1 MRWTKMQII
10 DRMENKLLNRIE
22 IKFSMRHNG
31 KATPSRRDVMDLVK
45 TLEPK
50 SNPEHIVIKYTNTR
64 FGQPLTTGL
73 AYIYGDADSMK
84 VEPEYIHK
92 RHEAFRSGNDE
103 PAAEK
108 AEETAPEEPAPEEP
122 ASEEPASEEPAPE
135 EGGDE

>member
-1 MRWTKMQII
+1 METE
-10 DRMENKLLNRIE
+10 RMENKLLNRIE
-22 IKFSMRHNG
+22 LKFSIRHNG
-31 KATPSRRDVMDLVK
+31 KATPSRKEVMDLIK
-45 TLEPK
+45 KEEPK
-50 SNPEHIVIKYTNTR
+50 SNAEYIVIKYNNPR

-92 RHEAFRSGNDE
+92 RHETFRAGNDE

-108 AEETAPEEPAPEEP
+108 AEDSAAEEPAEEEPSEEEP
-122 ASEEPASEEPAPE
+122 AEE

>member
-1 MRWTKMQII
+1 MQIV
-10 DRMENKLLNRIE
+10 DRMENKLLNRVE
-22 IKFSMRHNG
+22 IKFSMRHSG
-31 KATPSRRDVMDLVK
+31 KATPSRKDVMDLVK
-45 TLEPK
+45 KLEPK
-50 SNPEHIVIKYTNTR
+50 SNPEHIVINYTNTR

-92 RHEAFRSGNDE
+92 RHEVFRAAKAD

-108 AEETAPEEPAPEEP
+108 AEEP
-122 ASEEPASEEPAPE
+122 ASE

>member
-1 MRWTKMQII
+1 MEIV
-10 DRMENKLLNRIE
+10 DRMENKLLNRVE

-31 KATPSRRDVMDLVK
+31 KATPSRKEVMDLVK

-50 SNPEHIVIKYTNTR
+50 SNPEHIIIKFTNTR

-92 RHEAFRSGNDE
+92 RHETFRAGNDE
-103 PAAEK
+103 PVAEK
-108 AEETAPEEPAPEEP
+108 AEEE
-122 ASEEPASEEPAPE
+122 SESD